1 MQCKICGSK
10 EIRIVYNGKIR
21 NGGVGKYTENNI
33 PIYQCENCRVLWHE
47 TVVMDMK
54 EYYESTEYRNLLE
67 GGSEEADFYRLHD
80 KENMNKFQYTGTTIF
95 RNKIVADVGCGCG
108 AFLDFLSGA
117 VNKVIAIEPS
127 EKYREV
133 MERKGF
139 LTFPYTEDAVAVW
152 KENVDVVTSFD
163 VIEHV
168 QNPEEFL
175 KGIFDLLKTD
185 GQAIIGTP
193 TDAPMMRML
202 LGEAYE
208 RKLLF
213 SVQHLWIFSEQCLK
227 MLAEKI
233 GFSKV
238 SVKYYQRYGIDNMI
252 GWVKHQKPNSEIN
265 LGIINETISS
275 VWKSQL
281 SEAGLADYLVLYLQK

>member
-33 PIYQCENCRVLWHE
+33 PIYQCKNCRVLWHE
-47 TVVMDMK
+47 TVVVDMK

-133 MERKGF
+133 MEKKGF
-139 LTFPYTEDAVAVW
+139 LTFPDR
-152 KENVDVVTSFD
+152 KSVV
-163 VIEHV
+163 
-168 QNPEEFL
+168 
-175 KGIFDLLKTD
+175 
-185 GQAIIGTP
+185 
-193 TDAPMMRML
+193 
-202 LGEAYE
+202 
-208 RKLLF
+208 
-213 SVQHLWIFSEQCLK
+213 
-227 MLAEKI
+227 
-233 GFSKV
+233 
-238 SVKYYQRYGIDNMI
+238 
-252 GWVKHQKPNSEIN
+252 
-265 LGIINETISS
+265 
-275 VWKSQL
+275 
-281 SEAGLADYLVLYLQK
+281 

>member
-33 PIYQCENCRVLWHE
+33 PIYQCKNCRVLWHE
-47 TVVMDMK
+47 TVVVDMK

-133 MERKGF
+133 MEKKGF